1 MSIDGNDSGMP
12 SWVDLTSPDPVA
24 TVRFYSELFGWDPWS
39 LGPADITGG
48 YVVFRFHGRDVAGV
62 SRSRADQASSWTIY
76 FGVRDADETERAVI
90 ANGGST
96 LVPPTE
102 RADNRRM
109 ALLSDPEGAVFGVWE
124 ADPHPDDDATGSL
137 GTMCWQ
143 QLMSRDVAG
152 ASAFYGAVFDWIAT
166 PHVSVT
172 PYGSSMYAVLSQSG
186 RDVAGMV
193 QIDPSWSASL
203 PAHWMVYFAVEDC
216 DAAAAHAVELGGE
229 LSIEPD
235 KLLDL
240 GRTAVL
246 GDPHGAVFSVMVP
259 DLRLIRRA
267 IVH

>member
-1 MSIDGNDSGMP
+1 MGIDGNDAGMP
-12 SWVDLTSPDPVA
+12 SWVDLTTPDPVA
-24 TVRFYSELFGWDPWS
+24 TVRFYAELFGWDPWS
-39 LGPADITGG
+39 LGPADTTGG

-62 SRSRADQASSWTIY
+62 SRSRAGQASSWTVY
-76 FGVRDADETERAVI
+76 FGVRDADETEAAVV

-96 LVPPTE
+96 LVPPSE
-102 RADNRRM
+102 RPDGRRM
-109 ALLSDPEGAVFGVWE
+109 ALLSDPEGTVFGVWE
-124 ADPHPDDDATGSL
+124 ADAHSDDDAMGSL

-152 ASAFYGAVFDWIAT
+152 ASAFYGAVFDWVANRQA
-166 PHVSVT
+166 SAT
-172 PYGSSMYAVLSQSG
+172 PYGSSMYTVFSQAG
-186 RDVAGMV
+186 RDMAGMV
-193 QIDPSWSASL
+193 QIDPSWSPGL

-216 DAAAAHAVELGGE
+216 DATAARAAELGGE
-229 LSIEPD
+229 LSFGPA

-267 IVH
+267 TVH